1 MKFIVSLLAASL
13 ISSLAS
19 AANGPVEVDRIVAV
33 VNSEVITR
41 SDLRMRVAQVTRQL
55 SRQGTPLPAAEV
67 LEKQVLERQI
77 MERLQLQLAAETSL
91 RIDDVTLDRAVGR
104 IADTNR
110 LSMTEFRKALERDGI
125 SWDRF
130 REEVRNE
137 MLLTRVREREVDGRI
152 VVSDAEVSN
161 FLAHPENAM
170 GQDEY
175 NLSHILFRAPE
186 GATPEQLA
194 RLRAK
199 ADDVA
204 ARIGRGEPFDKLA
217 ASYSDAPD
225 ALTGGNLGSLGGG
238 QIGGTGTANIDAMT
252 TAEIAALTTAQIQG
266 LSTAQIRVLGTDDAG
281 IVLVAIAIFNI
292 IETVAELGCGTGL
305 VRMLSRDRARREAAW
320 DALETE
326 FTKSSRVE
334 GVIFGRVKGGFTVD
348 LSGAVAFLPGS
359 QVDIRPVRDV
369 TPLMDIPQPFQ
380 ILKMDRKRGNIVV
393 SRRAILE
400 ETRAEARTGLISTL
414 AEGQVIDGIV
424 KNITDYG
431 AFVDLGGIDGLLHI
445 SDMSWT
451 QRVKHPSE
459 LYNKGDEVEASVLN
473 IDTTD
478 GDKPKISLGIKQMEG
493 DNDSPEAK
501 QKAEL
506 DMRML
511 NAQVETAEAEAMLK
525 QADAKLKLAKA
536 EAEAAK
542 IGTEDPAA
550 AAQMEAGI
558 KQQEI
563 EVNAALER
571 EKMERDFALKQ
582 EALDKEFALKR
593 DAHEQEMTLRREQ
606 AAQDQEIKQQDAT
619 ARRAEGFMQAKQP
632 TKTGVK

>member
-217 ASYSDAPD
+217 ANYSDAPD
-225 ALTGGNLGSLGGG
+225 ALTGGNLGWRSAERLPGLFAEAVSSLKPGETTPILRSAAGFHIVRVIDRKGGASSG
-238 QIGGTGTANIDAMT
+238 VPAQVQQTRARHILIKTSEVVSDADARRRLVDLRERVVQGGASFADLARIHSADLSAAKGGDLGWIYPGDTVPEFEQTMDALKPG
-252 TAEIAALTTAQIQG
+252 ELSQPVQSPFGWHLILVEDRRVQDVSDERKRGAARNALRERKSDEAYQDWLRQ
-266 LSTAQIRVLGTDDAG
+266 L
-281 IVLVAIAIFNI
+281 
-292 IETVAELGCGTGL
+292 
-305 VRMLSRDRARREAAW
+305 RDRAY
-320 DALETE
+320 
-326 FTKSSRVE
+326 VE
-334 GVIFGRVKGGFTVD
+334 YR
-348 LSGAVAFLPGS
+348 SE
-359 QVDIRPVRDV
+359 
-369 TPLMDIPQPFQ
+369 
-380 ILKMDRKRGNIVV
+380 DR
-393 SRRAILE
+393 
-400 ETRAEARTGLISTL
+400 
-414 AEGQVIDGIV
+414 
-424 KNITDYG
+424 
-431 AFVDLGGIDGLLHI
+431 
-445 SDMSWT
+445 
-451 QRVKHPSE
+451 
-459 LYNKGDEVEASVLN
+459 
-473 IDTTD
+473 
-478 GDKPKISLGIKQMEG
+478 
-493 DNDSPEAK
+493 
-501 QKAEL
+501 
-506 DMRML
+506 
-511 NAQVETAEAEAMLK
+511 
-525 QADAKLKLAKA
+525 
-536 EAEAAK
+536 
-542 IGTEDPAA
+542 
-550 AAQMEAGI
+550 
-558 KQQEI
+558 
-563 EVNAALER
+563 
-571 EKMERDFALKQ
+571 
-582 EALDKEFALKR
+582 
-593 DAHEQEMTLRREQ
+593 
-606 AAQDQEIKQQDAT
+606 
-619 ARRAEGFMQAKQP
+619 
-632 TKTGVK
+632 

>member
-13 ISSLAS
+13 ISTLAS
-19 AANGPVEVDRIVAV
+19 AATGPGEVDRIGAVA
-33 VNSEVITR
+33 NGEVTPR
-41 SDLRMRVAQVTRQL
+41 PALRMRVAQVTRQL

-225 ALTGGNLGSLGGG
+225 ALTGGNLGWRSAERLPGLFAEAVSSLKPGETTPILRSAAGFHIVRVIDRKGGASSG
-238 QIGGTGTANIDAMT
+238 VPAQVQQTRARHILIKTSEVVSDADARRRLVDLRERVVQGGASFADLARIHSADLSAAKGGDLGWIYPGDTVPEFEQTMDALKPG
-252 TAEIAALTTAQIQG
+252 ELSQPVQSPFGWHLILVEDRRVQDVSDERKRGAARNALRERKSDEAYQDWLRQ
-266 LSTAQIRVLGTDDAG
+266 L
-281 IVLVAIAIFNI
+281 
-292 IETVAELGCGTGL
+292 
-305 VRMLSRDRARREAAW
+305 RDRAY
-320 DALETE
+320 
-326 FTKSSRVE
+326 VE
-334 GVIFGRVKGGFTVD
+334 YR
-348 LSGAVAFLPGS
+348 SE
-359 QVDIRPVRDV
+359 
-369 TPLMDIPQPFQ
+369 
-380 ILKMDRKRGNIVV
+380 DR
-393 SRRAILE
+393 
-400 ETRAEARTGLISTL
+400 
-414 AEGQVIDGIV
+414 
-424 KNITDYG
+424 
-431 AFVDLGGIDGLLHI
+431 
-445 SDMSWT
+445 
-451 QRVKHPSE
+451 
-459 LYNKGDEVEASVLN
+459 
-473 IDTTD
+473 
-478 GDKPKISLGIKQMEG
+478 
-493 DNDSPEAK
+493 
-501 QKAEL
+501 
-506 DMRML
+506 
-511 NAQVETAEAEAMLK
+511 
-525 QADAKLKLAKA
+525 
-536 EAEAAK
+536 
-542 IGTEDPAA
+542 
-550 AAQMEAGI
+550 
-558 KQQEI
+558 
-563 EVNAALER
+563 
-571 EKMERDFALKQ
+571 
-582 EALDKEFALKR
+582 
-593 DAHEQEMTLRREQ
+593 
-606 AAQDQEIKQQDAT
+606 
-619 ARRAEGFMQAKQP
+619 
-632 TKTGVK
+632 

>member
-104 IADTNR
+104 IADNNR

-225 ALTGGNLGSLGGG
+225 ALTGGNLGW
-238 QIGGTGTANIDAMT
+238 
-252 TAEIAALTTAQIQG
+252 
-266 LSTAQIRVLGTDDAG
+266 
-281 IVLVAIAIFNI
+281 
-292 IETVAELGCGTGL
+292 
-305 VRMLSRDRARREAAW
+305 RR
-320 DALETE
+320 
-326 FTKSSRVE
+326 
-334 GVIFGRVKGGFTVD
+334 
-348 LSGAVAFLPGS
+348 
-359 QVDIRPVRDV
+359 
-369 TPLMDIPQPFQ
+369 
-380 ILKMDRKRGNIVV
+380 
-393 SRRAILE
+393 
-400 ETRAEARTGLISTL
+400 
-414 AEGQVIDGIV
+414 
-424 KNITDYG
+424 
-431 AFVDLGGIDGLLHI
+431 
-445 SDMSWT
+445 
-451 QRVKHPSE
+451 
-459 LYNKGDEVEASVLN
+459 
-473 IDTTD
+473 
-478 GDKPKISLGIKQMEG
+478 
-493 DNDSPEAK
+493 
-501 QKAEL
+501 
-506 DMRML
+506 
-511 NAQVETAEAEAMLK
+511 
-525 QADAKLKLAKA
+525 
-536 EAEAAK
+536 
-542 IGTEDPAA
+542 
-550 AAQMEAGI
+550 
-558 KQQEI
+558 
-563 EVNAALER
+563 
-571 EKMERDFALKQ
+571 
-582 EALDKEFALKR
+582 
-593 DAHEQEMTLRREQ
+593 
-606 AAQDQEIKQQDAT
+606 
-619 ARRAEGFMQAKQP
+619 
-632 TKTGVK
+632 